1 MGALTRDL
9 RYAIRSVAR
18 VHEESLVMTQLHYT
32 LRQLRLRPGLSLT
45 MIAGRTGATPLDPS
59 AEGSAKHEAFAPNDI
74 GLKE

>member
-1 MGALTRDL
+1 
-9 RYAIRSVAR
+9 
-18 VHEESLVMTQLHYT
+18 MTQLHYT

-59 AEGSAKHEAFAPNDI
+59 AKGSAKHEAFAPNDI